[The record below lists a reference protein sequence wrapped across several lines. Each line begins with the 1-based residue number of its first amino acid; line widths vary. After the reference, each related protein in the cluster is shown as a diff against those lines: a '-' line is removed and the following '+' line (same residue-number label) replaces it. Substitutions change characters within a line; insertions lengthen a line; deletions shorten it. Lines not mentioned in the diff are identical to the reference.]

1 MEAKHFSY
9 PRESRLLTPRNF
21 SNVFEQAIPAVS
33 PTITLLARHN
43 DLGRPRLGVTIP
55 KKKVKLAVNRNRLK
69 RCIRESFRL
78 CAHTLPNVDIIVIG
92 KHGIN
97 DLDNKQLYKHLET
110 LWRKMSKRC
119 K

>member
-1 MEAKHFSY
+1 MDARNFSY

-21 SNVFEQAIPAVS
+21 SNVFEKAIPAVT

-43 DLGRPRLGVTIP
+43 ELGYPRLGVTIP
-55 KKKVKLAVNRNRLK
+55 KKKVKLAVNRNRIK

-78 CAHTLPNVDIIVIG
+78 TAHNLPNVDIIVIG

-97 DLDNKQLYKHLET
+97 DLDNAELYLHLEK
-110 LWRKMSKRC
+110 LWRRITKRC
-119 K
+119 E

>member
-1 MEAKHFSY
+1 MEKKHFSY
-9 PRESRLLTPRNF
+9 PRESRLLTPRHF
-21 SNVFEQAIPAVS
+21 SNVFEKAIPAVS
-33 PTITLLARHN
+33 PSITLLARKN
-43 DLGRPRLGVTIP
+43 DLSHPRLGVTIP

-78 CAHTLPNVDIIVIG
+78 TAHNLPNVDIIVIG

-97 DLDNKQLYKHLET
+97 NLSNTELFTLLEN
-110 LWRKMSKRC
+110 LWQKMSNRC